1 MEQILNMQKYKI
13 LCDVDNDIISY
24 RIKDSDEWNSIA
36 LTKFIN
42 RYDEYKLHEDNTLL
56 TTTLKYHCTNSYFE
70 PAMNIDVVSLQCNNC
85 KEIITVTKYNNVPYY
100 YCPYCGRRIV
110 DKEE

>member
-1 MEQILNMQKYKI
+1 MIKYKI

-24 RIKDSDEWNSIA
+24 RINDNDEWNSIA

-56 TTTLKYHCTNSYFE
+56 TTTVTPHGKQSYFE
-70 PAMNIDVVSLQCNNC
+70 ISPGVEVLSLQCNNC
-85 KEIITVTKYNNVPYY
+85 KEIINITKYNNVPYY
-100 YCPYCGRRIV
+100 YCPYCGRKIV
-110 DKEE
+110 DKE